1 MSDVARVRERG
12 AAFVRSQG
20 DELASLRADALAG
33 IGDAADAMAGL
44 ARELG
49 DAPLDVASSLR
60 VLGIA
65 DDLRSLRAPL
75 AERACVAAT
84 EAQAED
90 GSVGAPGAPPEDRLV
105 ATGML
110 AGHLAK
116 SPFARNDFLD
126 AAADS
131 LARAFSPDL
140 FADFAWSLVAAY
152 ASCFA
157 NVTHDESDPI
167 LQWCGRE
174 LERGFR
180 AGRYD
185 AVRTARV
192 LVWCDAHA
200 VPGARA
206 DAGELVGRI
215 VTDQESDGGWLL
227 PAEPG
232 ADERIAHTL
241 DALAALSRLS

>member
-1 MSDVARVRERG
+1 M
-12 AAFVRSQG
+12 RSHG
-20 DELASLRADALAG
+20 VELASLRADALAG
-33 IGDAADAMAGL
+33 IGDAADAMASL

-49 DAPLDVASSLR
+49 DAPLDLASSLR

-75 AERACVAAT
+75 AERACVFAT
-84 EAQAED
+84 ESQADD
-90 GSVGAPGAPPEDRLV
+90 GSVGAPGSATGDRLV

-116 SPFARNDFLD
+116 SPFSRTDFLD
-126 AAADS
+126 AAADH

-140 FADFAWSLVAAY
+140 FADFAWPPIAAY
-152 ASCFA
+152 AHCFA
-157 NVTHDESDPI
+157 NVIHDESDPI

-185 AVRTARV
+185 AVRAARV

-200 VPGARA
+200 LPGAKA

-215 VTDQESDGGWLL
+215 VADQEADGGWLE
-227 PAEPG
+227 PSEPG
-232 ADERIAHTL
+232 PDERIAHTL